1 MKKVILILSLLL
13 VISSAFAGTVGY
25 TSYNDTSYP
34 ASNDA
39 PSLTV
44 TLSSDGNT
52 LGLGFSS
59 TDPKSTSGITNISEM
74 PLRITPTLNAEKGNI
89 QLIGSGSFYIWWQ
102 IQKPKESGKTGYS
115 FSVKKNGNLINGTKS
130 VSYTATMKD
139 SSNASKGTI
148 GETLTQLDTY
158 TSYSESSIYQNSW
171 KVEVVSGDAA
181 GVPYG
186 TVLTSTITLEVK
198 VI

>member
-1 MKKVILILSLLL
+1 MKRILLIIIIAS
-13 VISSAFAGTVGY
+13 VISSVFGDGSKVYNGTDSLSSIS
-25 TSYNDTSYP
+25 T
-34 ASNDA
+34 
-39 PSLTV
+39 PSLSV
-44 TLSSDGNT
+44 TLSSEGYT

-59 TDPKSTSGITNISEM
+59 TNPASEGITNISEM

-89 QLIGSGSFYIWWQ
+89 QLIGSGFFYIWWQ
-102 IQKPKESGKTGYS
+102 IQKPIESGKLYS
-115 FSVKKNGNLINGTKS
+115 FSVKKSGSLINGTKS
-130 VSYTATMKD
+130 VSYTATIKD
-139 SSNASKGTI
+139 SSDTSKGTI
-148 GETLTQLDTY
+148 EENLTQLDTY
-158 TSYSESSIYQNSW
+158 TSYSESSIHQNSW

>member
-1 MKKVILILSLLL
+1 MKRILLIITITF
-13 VISSAFAGTVGY
+13 VISSVFGVG
-25 TSYNDTSYP
+25 SIVYNGIDSLSSIST
-34 ASNDA
+34 
-39 PSLTV
+39 PSLSV
-44 TLSSDGNT
+44 TLSSEGYT

-59 TDPKSTSGITNISEM
+59 TNPASEGITNISEM
-74 PLRITPTLNAEKGNI
+74 PLTITPTLNAGGGNI

-102 IQKPKESGKTGYS
+102 IQKPIESGKLYS
-115 FSVKKNGNLINGTKS
+115 FSVKKSGSLINGTKS
-130 VSYTATMKD
+130 VSYTATIKD

-171 KVEVVSGDAA
+171 KVEVTTGDAA

-186 TVLTSTITLEVK
+186 TILTSTITLEVQS
-198 VI
+198 I

>member
-1 MKKVILILSLLL
+1 MKRILLIIIIAS
-13 VISSAFAGTVGY
+13 VISSVFGDGSKVYNGTDSLSSIS
-25 TSYNDTSYP
+25 T
-34 ASNDA
+34 
-39 PSLTV
+39 PSLSV
-44 TLSSDGNT
+44 TLSSEGYT

-59 TDPKSTSGITNISEM
+59 TNPASEGITNISEM

-102 IQKPKESGKTGYS
+102 IQKPIESGEGYS
-115 FSVKKNGNLINGTKS
+115 FSVKKSGNLINGTKS
-130 VSYTATMKD
+130 VSYTATIKD
-139 SSNASKGTI
+139 SSDTSKGTI
-148 GETLTQLDTY
+148 GEDLTQLDTY
-158 TSYSESSIYQNSW
+158 TSYSESSIHQNSW

>member
-34 ASNDA
+34 ASNAA

-74 PLRITPTLNAEKGNI
+74 PLTITPTLNAGGGNI
-89 QLIGSGSFYIWWQ
+89 QLIGSGFFYIWWQ

-115 FSVKKNGNLINGTKS
+115 FSVKKSGSLINGTKS
-130 VSYTATMKD
+130 VSYTATIKD
-139 SSNASKGTI
+139 SSDTSKGTI
-148 GETLTQLDTY
+148 EENLTQLDTY
-158 TSYSESSIYQNSW
+158 TSYSESSIHQNSW

>member
-1 MKKVILILSLLL
+1 MKRILLIIIIAS
-13 VISSAFAGTVGY
+13 VISSVFGDGSKVYNGTDSLSSIS
-25 TSYNDTSYP
+25 T
-34 ASNDA
+34 
-39 PSLTV
+39 PSLSV
-44 TLSSDGNT
+44 TLSSEGYT

-59 TDPKSTSGITNISEM
+59 TNPASEGITNISEM

-102 IQKPKESGKTGYS
+102 IQKPIESGEGYS
-115 FSVKKNGNLINGTKS
+115 FSVKKSGSLINGTKS

-171 KVEVVSGDAA
+171 KVEVTTGDAA

-186 TVLTSTITLEVK
+186 TVLTSAIILEVQS
-198 VI
+198 I

>member
-1 MKKVILILSLLL
+1 MKRILLIIIIAS
-13 VISSAFAGTVGY
+13 VISSVFGDGSKVYNGTDSLSSIS
-25 TSYNDTSYP
+25 T
-34 ASNDA
+34 
-39 PSLTV
+39 PSLSV
-44 TLSSDGNT
+44 TLSSEGYT

-59 TDPKSTSGITNISEM
+59 TNPASEGITNISEM

-171 KVEVVSGDAA
+171 KVEVTTGDAA

-186 TVLTSTITLEVK
+186 TVLTSAIILEVQ
-198 VI
+198 II